1 MATVTNKATT
11 AGPGPATEL
20 TDEIFFCGTGAQ
32 VAQCVKIDGRPVGTG
47 AIGPVATRIGDRYYA
62 LAHGDDAAHPE
73 WRTAV
78 YR

>member
-1 MATVTNKATT
+1 MATATDTATT
-11 AGPGPATEL
+11 TGPNPATEIP
-20 TDEIFFCGTGAQ
+20 ETGIAYL
-32 VAQCVKIDGRPVGTG
+32 DG
-47 AIGPVATRIGDRYYA
+47 AIGPVATRIGDRYHA